1 MQSKWVFKLGRMR
14 IIRVIVRL
22 LRSIRPPGFQGLSLW
37 YVSRFFMEAIW
48 KGAVPTRAAA
58 ISFRLFL
65 AFFPGIILLL
75 TLIPYIPVPNFQVE
89 LLRSISEFFPG
100 DTFSL
105 FESTL
110 DDLINK
116 RHSTLLSVGFILTM
130 YYASSSINAI
140 LMGFSESYFIK
151 EKDSPLLLRL
161 ASVVLIFV
169 LGLFMIIAVSMIGF
183 SGLAFQYLLDEGIIT
198 SKSTIPYLNV
208 AKWLITILLVYAVIT
223 TLYNV
228 GASARSR
235 RKWKFFNA
243 GASFAAVMFVIASIG
258 FAFFV
263 NHFATYNKLYG
274 SLGTLLLLLIWLNFN
289 CMILLIGF
297 ELNTSIIK
305 ASKSIAESKEARRLR
320 YANRPASD
328 LPGD

>member
-1 MQSKWVFKLGRMR
+1 MEGKWLFKIGRFR
-14 IIRVIVRL
+14 AVRTL
-22 LRSIRPPGFQGLSLW
+22 VRALRSIKPPGFQGLSLW

-75 TLIPYIPVPNFQVE
+75 TLIPYIPIPDFQQQ
-89 LLRSISEFFPG
+89 LLQSISEFFPG
-100 DTFSL
+100 YTFTL

-140 LMGFSESYFIK
+140 LLGFSESYHLD
-151 EKDSPLLLRL
+151 EKDNPLLLRL

-169 LGLFMIIAVSMIGF
+169 LGIFLILAVTMMIF
-183 SGLAFQYLLDEGIIT
+183 SGAALE
-198 SKSTIPYLNV
+198 YLNEIGLITENDV
-208 AKWLITILLVYAVIT
+208 PLLNFAQWLISVFLVYTVIT

-228 GASARSR
+228 GMSAKSR
-235 RKWKFFNA
+235 KKWRFFNA
-243 GASFAAVMFVIASIG
+243 GATFGTLFFIIASVA
-258 FAFFV
+258 FAYFV

-297 ELNTSIIK
+297 ELNTSIEK
-305 ASKSIAESKEARRLR
+305 AKKLVVASQQARAGRSP
-320 YANRPASD
+320 NRPASD
-328 LPGD
+328 IPFD